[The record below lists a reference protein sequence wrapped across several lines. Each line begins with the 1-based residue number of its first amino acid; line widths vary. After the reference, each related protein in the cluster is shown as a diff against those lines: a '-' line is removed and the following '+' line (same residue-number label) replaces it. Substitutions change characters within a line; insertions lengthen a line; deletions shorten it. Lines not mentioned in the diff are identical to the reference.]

1 MVQKIDISAL
11 AALLV
16 ISFSAFAKAETDM
29 VANGLNADLAPIEN
43 NTSDDAEFYHEDEG
57 LGKVKLPEKPE
68 CSSPELYAK
77 VMQKV
82 TEYLNS
88 INAQSTLAKRNKA
101 LISANLDG
109 FHQVSVKNFTPE
121 QDLKT
126 ANALVMI
133 KINDKIA
140 ENDIMICRQNRDIPR
155 PVYLIV
161 YPYADN
167 YRVYIINLDKNSS
180 DYRDITLIFP

>member
-1 MVQKIDISAL
+1 MVQKIGVLSFAVLFI
-11 AALLV
+11 V
-16 ISFSAFAKAETDM
+16 SFSSFAEAETDM
-29 VANGLNADLAPIEN
+29 VASGLNADLAPIEN
-43 NTSDDAEFYHEDEG
+43 KTSNDAEFYHEDED

-68 CSSPELYAK
+68 CSSPELYDK

-82 TEYLNS
+82 TEYLNN
-88 INAQSTLAKRNKA
+88 INAESTLAKRSKA

-109 FHQVSVKNFTPE
+109 FHQVSAKNFMPE
-121 QDLKT
+121 QDLNT

-140 ENDIMICRQNRDIPR
+140 EQDILLCRQNRDITP
-155 PVYLIV
+155 PIYLII

-167 YRVYIINLDKNSS
+167 YRVYVINLDKNSS
-180 DYRDITLIFP
+180 DYQDITFIFP

>member
-1 MVQKIDISAL
+1 MVQKIGILSL
-11 AALLV
+11 AALFI
-16 ISFSAFAKAETDM
+16 ISFSAFAEAETDM

-43 NTSDDAEFYHEDEG
+43 NTSDDAEFYHEDED

-82 TEYLNS
+82 AEYLNN
-88 INAQSTLAKRNKA
+88 INAQSTLAKRSKA

-109 FHQVSVKNFTPE
+109 FHQVAAQNFLPE

-133 KINDKIA
+133 KINDKID
-140 ENDIMICRQNRDIPR
+140 EKDILLCRQNRDITP
-155 PVYLIV
+155 PVYLII

-180 DYRDITLIFP
+180 DYQDITFIFP

>member
-1 MVQKIDISAL
+1 MHKIGISAFV
-11 AALLV
+11 ALFV
-16 ISFSAFAKAETDM
+16 ISLSAYAAAETDM
-29 VANGLNADLAPIEN
+29 VANGLNADLTPIKTEHE
-43 NTSDDAEFYHEDEG
+43 SEFYHEDED
-57 LGKVKLPEKPE
+57 LGNVKLPEKPE

-82 TEYLNS
+82 AEYLNS